1 METIQYSLKNTYSIN
16 IKKIISPN
24 ENTNINEN
32 VNGNTIRHI
41 STLSSSIAD
50 NRCIPNTQNLKNNN
64 KNNIFDNHC
73 IKLYG
78 NKTCILFYED
88 DYNIEVR
95 LLDNIQNIIFDK
107 IKENSLY
114 KDIPNLLEK
123 KYTVVIVKTV
133 DNLSNT
139 KDITDIHLPPT

>member
-16 IKKIISPN
+16 IKKIISLN
-24 ENTNINEN
+24 ENTNQ
-32 VNGNTIRHI
+32 NTNIQTTRQR
-41 STLSSSIAD
+41 TLPTTLPD
-50 NRCIPNTQNLKNNN
+50 DRYIPNTQNLKNNN
-64 KNNIFDNHC
+64 KNNTFDNQC

-95 LLDNIQNIIFDK
+95 LLDKIQNFIFDK

-123 KYTVVIVKTV
+123 RYTVVIVKTI
-133 DNLSNT
+133 DNLLNT
-139 KDITDIHLPPT
+139 KDITDIHLPPS

>member
-24 ENTNINEN
+24 GNTNENEN
-32 VNGNTIRHI
+32 INSTRHRGI
-41 STLSSSIAD
+41 LSSSIAD
-50 NRCIPNTQNLKNNN
+50 NKCIPNTQNLKNNN
-64 KNNIFDNHC
+64 KNNQFDNHC

-78 NKTCILFYED
+78 SKTCILFYED

-95 LLDNIQNIIFDK
+95 LLDKIQNIIFDK

-123 KYTVVIVKTV
+123 RYTVIIVKSV

-139 KDITDIHLPPT
+139 KDITDIHLPPN